1 MTFLSNSGL
10 AKGLYTKSL
19 LALTLATVSLS
30 AGTARAQGTQFP
42 PTGGL
47 QSGGL
52 PANGLPA
59 NGLPANG
66 LPANGQTGRQSM
78 PQPVDRGPAGAAP
91 QREAALR
98 GESVSNIEAAVKA
111 LHDIKLAAQADGILQ
126 DLLFDEG
133 AAIEKGQIVLTID
146 ERTANA
152 ELAVAQKEFEAATA
166 QASQD
171 ANLRFSKKV
180 AAVSEAEYAE
190 IKELYDRN
198 SASRQE
204 TRRKLLEW
212 EKANEGI
219 KVAEVDHTKDI
230 LAAAVAKEKVAAANV
245 QLNLRKVISPY
256 DGIVVERLRDQGE
269 WVKAGEP
276 ILRLVHMKEMK
287 IEAMVPVRNSDVGR
301 LQNAEITIRVPIH
314 GHDWNYTTKIEF
326 VSPTV
331 EMSTCRIWAKVPN
344 TLNGASW
351 VLRDGMKAT
360 VDIKFATE

>member
-1 MTFLSNSGL
+1 MTYL
-10 AKGLYTKSL
+10 AKRL
-19 LALTLATVSLS
+19 LALALVAASVQGSSALA
-30 AGTARAQGTQFP
+30 QNTQFNP
-42 PTGGL
+42 PA
-47 QSGGL
+47 L
-52 PANGLPA
+52 PPSALP
-59 NGLPANG
+59 G
-66 LPANGQTGRQSM
+66 GQTGQPRAQVQSFDQGRT
-78 PQPVDRGPAGAAP
+78 PSAQPGSGQPGL
-91 QREAALR
+91 Q
-98 GESVSNIEAAVKA
+98 GNSVTNIEAAVKA

-126 DLLFDEG
+126 ELMFDEG
-133 AAIEKGQIVLTID
+133 AAIEKGQHVLTID

-152 ELAVAQKEFEAATA
+152 ELAVAQKEFEAASA

-180 AAVSEAEYAE
+180 ADVSEAEYDE
-190 IKELYDRN
+190 IRVLFEKN

-204 TRRKLLEW
+204 TRRKLLEY
-212 EKANEGI
+212 EKAREGI

-301 LQNAEITIRVPIH
+301 LQNAEMVIHVPIH
-314 GHDWNYTTKIEF
+314 GRDWNYTTKIEF

-351 VLRDGMKAT
+351 VLRDGMKAS
-360 VDIKFATE
+360 VDIKFASE

>member
-1 MTFLSNSGL
+1 MTFL
-10 AKGLYTKSL
+10 AKKL
-19 LALTLATVSLS
+19 LAFAIVAAAT
-30 AGTARAQGTQFP
+30 QGTTFAQNSQFNP
-42 PTGGL
+42 PAL
-47 QSGGL
+47 PPSGL
-52 PANGLPA
+52 PAGQSGQPGNFNRPNSQQPDAGRPLTAQPLGPQAGLQGNA
-59 NGLPANG
+59 VA
-66 LPANGQTGRQSM
+66 
-78 PQPVDRGPAGAAP
+78 
-91 QREAALR
+91 
-98 GESVSNIEAAVKA
+98 NIEAAVKA

-126 DLLFDEG
+126 ELLFDEG
-133 AAIEKGQIVLTID
+133 AAVEKGQHVLTID

-152 ELAVAQKEFEAATA
+152 ELAVAQKEFEAASA

-180 AAVSEAEYAE
+180 ADVSEAEYDE
-190 IKELYDRN
+190 IRVLFEKN

-204 TRRKLLEW
+204 TRRKLLEY
-212 EKANEGI
+212 EKAREGI

-276 ILRLVHMKEMK
+276 ILRLVHMKEMR

-301 LQNAEITIRVPIH
+301 LQNAEMTIRVPIH
-314 GHDWNYTTKIEF
+314 GRDWNHTTKIEF

>member
-1 MTFLSNSGL
+1 MITSCRTMF
-10 AKGLYTKSL
+10 A
-19 LALTLATVSLS
+19 LALIAATMQG
-30 AGTARAQGTQFP
+30 GTASAQGTQSPPFP
-42 PTGGL
+42 SSGLPGGSPAGRLPGTLPEPTTLPGQSPAAQARSLAQPERPATGAQSGL
-47 QSGGL
+47 QG
-52 PANGLPA
+52 N
-59 NGLPANG
+59 
-66 LPANGQTGRQSM
+66 M
-78 PQPVDRGPAGAAP
+78 VAG
-91 QREAALR
+91 
-98 GESVSNIEAAVKA
+98 IEAAVKA
-111 LHDIKLAAQADGILQ
+111 LHDVKLSAQADGILQ
-126 DLLFDEG
+126 ELLFDEG
-133 AAIEKGQIVLTID
+133 QSVEKGQIVLTID

-180 AAVSEAEYAE
+180 FEVSEAEYNE

-204 TRRKLLEW
+204 TRRKLLEA
-212 EKANEGI
+212 EKAREGI

-230 LAAAVAKEKVAAANV
+230 LAAAVAKEKVAAATV

-256 DGIVVERLRDQGE
+256 DGIIDERLRDQGE

-287 IEAMVPVRNSDVGR
+287 IEAFVPVRNSDVGR
-301 LQNAEITIRVPIH
+301 LHNAEMIVRVPIH
-314 GHDWNYTTKIEF
+314 GRDWTYTTKIGF
-326 VSPTV
+326 VAPSV

-344 TLNGASW
+344 TLNGEAW

-360 VDIKFATE
+360 VDIKFAD